1 MSPVSTNQDK
11 GSAEENDDV
20 DGVPFKKP
28 LCYGC
33 YQNLPQKHSSDKIT
47 KVERKK
53 VHHRLCTGQNKT
65 NLITDQK
72 TNKLNLSFQA
82 RLQSG

>member
-47 KVERKK
+47 FIIHKEIENK
-53 VHHRLCTGQNKT
+53 HYTISGQN
-65 NLITDQK
+65 NEA
-72 TNKLNLSFQA
+72 S
-82 RLQSG
+82 